1 MKRMIVFRH
10 AKSDWDADY
19 GSDHDRPLNK
29 RGISAAKTMGVAL
42 ARMNEVPDLVYTSSA
57 LRARSTV
64 ELAAAA
70 GGWST
75 TIEIDEALYLTSAD
89 HALAIAGRAPESV
102 DKLMLVGHQPTWG
115 TLVHHLTDGRVQVKT
130 ATAVGI
136 DLMVASWSDAARA
149 GGEIA
154 YVLAPRLFTD
164 GDWDLLAR
172 DR

>member
-1 MKRMIVFRH
+1 MKRLIVFRH

-29 RGISAAKTMGVAL
+29 RGVSAARTMGIAI
-42 ARMNEVPDLVYTSSA
+42 AKMDQVPDLVYTSSA
-57 LRARSTV
+57 VRARSTV

-70 GGWST
+70 GNWST
-75 TIEIDEALYLTSAD
+75 TIEINEDLYLTSAD
-89 HALAIAGRAPESV
+89 RALAIAGRAPDSV
-102 DKLMLVGHQPTWG
+102 DRLMLVGHQPTWG
-115 TLVHHLTDGRVQVKT
+115 TLVHNLTDGRVQVKT

-136 DLMVASWSDAARA
+136 DFRILSWSDAARA

-164 GDWDLLAR
+164 GDWDLLAG